1 MQKGKFSIVDLVV
14 HDGNEVRQETDLIP
28 DFWLY
33 KLDDT
38 LYCAYPTL
46 KDIKFRNWK
55 KPVKERQY
63 PSPSWSSWPATHS
76 FDFGNSLF
84 V

>member
-1 MQKGKFSIVDLVV
+1 MQKGKCSIVV
-14 HDGNEVRQETDLIP
+14 HDDGNEVRKETALIP
-28 DFWLY
+28 DFGLY
-33 KLDDT
+33 KFDDT

-46 KDIKFRNWK
+46 KDIESRNWE

-63 PSPSWSSWPATHS
+63 PSPSWSPWPATHR
-76 FDFGNSLF
+76 FDFGNSSF